1 MKKKSNYLSNAS
13 FNHAE
18 WSIVNIFTRL
28 KDGLSKTRSQIGAIV
43 GMSPKID
50 ETFFDSLEDALISAD
65 VGVDFTN
72 RIIEQ
77 LKSELKD
84 RSVGKTADAFA
95 VLKEMLVQSLTVPQ
109 APRSGG
115 HKPWIVLVVGV
126 NGVGK
131 TTTIGKIAHDFRQQ
145 DKKVLLGAADTF
157 RAGAIEQL
165 KIWAQ
170 RTGSEF
176 IAQHEGADAASV
188 AFDAIEAAKNR
199 GCDVALLDTAGR
211 LHNKV
216 NLMNEL
222 EKIVRV
228 IRRNTP
234 DAPHE
239 ILLVIDATTGQ
250 NAMKQAKAFHESIG
264 LTGFIITKL
273 DGTAKGGIV
282 LALSDALGLPV
293 RKIGV
298 GEGISDL
305 QDFDPQAYV
314 EAMLGD
320 L

>member
-1 MKKKSNYLSNAS
+1 M
-13 FNHAE
+13 
-18 WSIVNIFTRL
+18 NIFDRL
-28 KDGLSKTRSQIGAIV
+28 KDGLSKTRGQIGAIV
-43 GMSPKID
+43 GLSPKFD
-50 ETFFDSLEDALISAD
+50 EAFFDSLEDALICAD
-65 VGVDFTN
+65 VGVDFTG
-72 RIIEQ
+72 RVIEQ
-77 LKSELKD
+77 LKAEIKEHSIT
-84 RSVGKTADAFA
+84 RTADAFKA
-95 VLKEMLVQSLTVPQ
+95 LKEMLVRSLAMPE
-109 APRSGG
+109 APATGKF
-115 HKPWIVLVVGV
+115 KPWVILVVGV

-131 TTTIGKIAHDFRQQ
+131 TTTIGKIAADFRKQN
-145 DKKVLLGAADTF
+145 KKVLLGAADTF

-165 KIWAQ
+165 NIWAQ

-188 AFDAIEAAKNR
+188 AFDAIEAAKSR
-199 GCDVALLDTAGR
+199 ACDVAILDTAGR

-234 DAPHE
+234 EAPHE
-239 ILLVIDATTGQ
+239 VLLVIDATTGQ
-250 NAMKQAKAFHESIG
+250 NALKQAKVFHESIG
-264 LTGFIITKL
+264 LTGFVITKL

-282 LALSDALGLPV
+282 LALSDAFRLPV

-305 QDFDPQAYV
+305 QDFNPQAYV

-320 L
+320 M

>member
-1 MKKKSNYLSNAS
+1 MNL
-13 FNHAE
+13 FN
-18 WSIVNIFTRL
+18 RL
-28 KDGLSKTRSQIGAIV
+28 KDGLSKTRSQIGSIV
-43 GMSPKID
+43 GVSPKFD

-65 VGVDFTN
+65 VGVDFTGKT
-72 RIIEQ
+72 IGQ
-77 LKSELKD
+77 LKTELRQRAINRTD
-84 RSVGKTADAFA
+84 EAITI
-95 VLKEMLVQSLTVPQ
+95 LKGMLVQGLPVSTKSLVSDNLQ
-109 APRSGG
+109 
-115 HKPWIVLVVGV
+115 PWVILVVGV

-131 TTTIGKIAHDFRQQ
+131 TTTIGKIAHDFRAQN
-145 DKKVLLGAADTF
+145 KKVLLGAADTF

-170 RTGSEF
+170 RTGSDF

-188 AFDAIEAAKNR
+188 AYDAIEAAKKR
-199 GCDVALLDTAGR
+199 QCDVAILDTAGR

-228 IRRNTP
+228 VRRNMP
-234 DAPHE
+234 QAPHE

-250 NAMKQAKAFHESIG
+250 NALKQAKVFHDSIG
-264 LTGFIITKL
+264 LTGFVITKL

-282 LALSDALGLPV
+282 LALSDAFHLPI

-305 QDFDPQAYV
+305 QDFDPLAYV
-314 EAMLGD
+314 EAMVGEI
-320 L
+320 